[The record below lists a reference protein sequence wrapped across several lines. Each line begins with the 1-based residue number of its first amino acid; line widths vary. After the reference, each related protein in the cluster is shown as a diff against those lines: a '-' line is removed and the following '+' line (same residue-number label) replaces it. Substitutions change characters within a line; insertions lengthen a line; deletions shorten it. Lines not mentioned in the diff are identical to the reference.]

1 MRRAP
6 EPLSSRTRLLQ
17 DVSTLAILGLIL
29 VPFYLLLNEY
39 WKSLALLT
47 AGYGI
52 LAYAFL
58 RLGRYM
64 RHAMRRAPAD
74 ILPWQRGVTHATAW
88 SQSDIQFSAAEAV
101 QYVAKDPHYLE
112 EVLKPRLRQ
121 IVAYR
126 LSGNPALSLEALDMS
141 EGHQVEPAVMVFLQE
156 HGATDLWTKYRY
168 RHQRVQHVL
177 AVLRQIEAL

>member
-6 EPLSSRTRLLQ
+6 EPLSGRVRLLH
-17 DVSTLAILGLIL
+17 DVSTLAILGLVL
-29 VPFYLLLNEY
+29 VPFYLLLNDY

-47 AGYGI
+47 AGYSV

-64 RHAMRRAPAD
+64 RRVMRRLPAE
-74 ILPWQRGVTHATAW
+74 ILPWQRGVPHVISW
-88 SQSDIQFSAAEAV
+88 SQSDMPFSAAEAV
-101 QYVAKDPHYLE
+101 QHVAKDPHYLE

-126 LSGNPALSLEALDMS
+126 VSGNPALPLETLDMKHFS
-141 EGHQVEPAVMVFLQE
+141 QVEPAVMAFLQG
-156 HGATDLWTKYRY
+156 HGATGLWTKYRY

-177 AVLRQIEAL
+177 AVLRRLEAL